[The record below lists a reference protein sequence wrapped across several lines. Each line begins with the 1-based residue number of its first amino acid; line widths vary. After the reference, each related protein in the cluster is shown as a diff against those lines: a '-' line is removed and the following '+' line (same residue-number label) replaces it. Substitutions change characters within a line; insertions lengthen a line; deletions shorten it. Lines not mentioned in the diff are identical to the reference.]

1 MRKLCPGR
9 AVCSQQFIGT
19 CSGGEV
25 CTERT
30 PFRGQDGGEK
40 GLLYMEG
47 LSLLPPE
54 FYIHRPCPPE
64 YPRSILYFESLFLNT
79 SPHTCPSCCPI
90 PLKMAGLL
98 AQLLIHSHE
107 PPTMLEQLHLVIR
120 KSLSHIQW
128 AKHASNFK
136 PCNLWYLVRAA
147 QADKGKEK
155 GTATW
160 DQPWFVF
167 LGFLAALIA
176 WLLLVVRA
184 TLFLGLDLG

>member
-1 MRKLCPGR
+1 MDNDTKCTSVNNKAISGATSNFRILCAPKDGTICRANAVHMRKLCPGR

-120 KSLSHIQW
+120 KSLSHIQ
-128 AKHASNFK
+128 
-136 PCNLWYLVRAA
+136 
-147 QADKGKEK
+147 
-155 GTATW
+155 
-160 DQPWFVF
+160 
-167 LGFLAALIA
+167 
-176 WLLLVVRA
+176 
-184 TLFLGLDLG
+184 